1 MQFDLFRIYFDFLIK
16 GDFIMSKKRI
26 SKHWHVIFSDV
37 RDFEIFDDLDPAE
50 ILDVVCDTWC
60 SFPGRSAMCYF
71 CISTSGVYHLHCY
84 FSSKGNVSDA
94 IYKLF
99 PGTIVEPLNC
109 SLHTFILFMIRSG
122 EEVLDYSVGVS
133 EDVI

>member
-1 MQFDLFRIYFDFLIK
+1 
-16 GDFIMSKKRI
+16 MSKKRI